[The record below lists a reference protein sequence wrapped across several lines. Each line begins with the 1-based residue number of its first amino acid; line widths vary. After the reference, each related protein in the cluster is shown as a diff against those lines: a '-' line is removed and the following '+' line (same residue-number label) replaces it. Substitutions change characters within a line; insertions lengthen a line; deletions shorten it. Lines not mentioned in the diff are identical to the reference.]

1 MQFLIKLT
9 VLLIVVKAVCAVQCI
24 YFPREF
30 ISYSTISNDTIAE
43 NECKSM
49 NPNSTALWNEF
60 VKSQVN
66 FLTLQQCLIFDG
78 TELKTTSNDC
88 IAKIVTTFQPL
99 FNNPLCREAVGR
111 DSSMACIFDS
121 LDPCLTGERAGPK
134 GNILSLLCKLKLQ
147 GQEWL
152 KGLKGSL
159 KLMGLDVKY
168 LHYYT
173 AGRYSDV
180 HSLRNSDSNRLNQ
193 DTVDFIG
200 DLMCSKTPD
209 GNCCSEPSGCNLP
222 KNLNQTSFFAQI
234 GAKEMM
240 DAYATDGYLQQY
252 LTSLSGFYGVQHP
265 ASENDGAALGMASHR
280 RADNESWPNS
290 SAIVAATVGAMAFA
304 CLALLACLLGIC
316 YSHRRR
322 LKLQQSQRLDQSDS
336 LLKSSGSSS
345 PSPPPQHQQKQHH
358 QQPASSSASGSS
370 FAFGQ
375 HRQKLDSTGAVEKL
389 LTASNSSNS
398 SSAVAFVCPAPNVS
412 QQQQKM
418 LAVPNNRSRSSAG
431 GGSSSTGVCNGD
443 SLPSTQQQQQ
453 QPNQNTSGVDTAPVF
468 DHSQTG
474 SGSGLPILLPRTV
487 AREIEHRELIGQGRF
502 GQVYRSEWRNDPV
515 AVKIFSSRAESSWST
530 EGHMYELPG
539 MRHDSILGFIAIDN
553 IDIGLETQLWLITDY
568 HANGSLQSYLTR
580 CTVDQHT
587 MARMLHSIASG
598 LAHLHSEITGVK
610 CKPAIAH
617 RDIKS
622 NNILV
627 KSDLSCCI
635 ADFGLAVA
643 LQPGCGNVIGFGS
656 GGLGVVGGSDSGIGE
671 ANNGL
676 VGTRRYLSPECL
688 NASQDARDFT
698 ALRKADV
705 YATGL
710 VFWELAVR
718 CHDPNRGI
726 TAEPEYQ
733 QPYHDLVPNNPT
745 LEEMQAVVCPPAN
758 ARPPILPIW
767 HEHPVLSRL
776 CQVLTEC
783 WYQSPAARLEAMSVK
798 DQTARMLHSAN
809 ELLAAD
815 KETGTVV
822 A

>member
-322 LKLQQSQRLDQSDS
+322 LKLQQSQRLD
-336 LLKSSGSSS
+336 
-345 PSPPPQHQQKQHH
+345 H
-358 QQPASSSASGSS
+358 
-370 FAFGQ
+370 
-375 HRQKLDSTGAVEKL
+375 
-389 LTASNSSNS
+389 
-398 SSAVAFVCPAPNVS
+398 

-718 CHDPNRGI
+718 GI

>member
-88 IAKIVTTFQPL
+88 IANIVTTFQPL
-99 FNNPLCREAVGR
+99 FNNPLCREAAIR
-111 DSSMACIFDS
+111 DTSMACIFDS
-121 LDPCLTGERAGPK
+121 LNPCLTGERAGPK

-180 HSLRNSDSNRLNQ
+180 HSLRNSNSNRLNQ

-200 DLMCSKTPD
+200 NLMCSKTPD

-222 KNLNQTSFFAQI
+222 KSLNQTSFFAQI

-265 ASENDGAALGMASHR
+265 ASENDGSALGMASHR

-316 YSHRRR
+316 YSHWRR

-358 QQPASSSASGSS
+358 QQPALSSASGSS

-398 SSAVAFVCPAPNVS
+398 SSAVAFVCPAPN
-412 QQQQKM
+412 
-418 LAVPNNRSRSSAG
+418 
-431 GGSSSTGVCNGD
+431 
-443 SLPSTQQQQQ
+443 
-453 QPNQNTSGVDTAPVF
+453 
-468 DHSQTG
+468 
-474 SGSGLPILLPRTV
+474 
-487 AREIEHRELIGQGRF
+487 
-502 GQVYRSEWRNDPV
+502 VYRSEWRNDPV